1 MGEYLL
7 VLLHLHPV
15 VEVLV
20 HADGWSNEGDDI
32 LLDVVIDA
40 QMQCR
45 FAFMF
50 LAVLRQL
57 IDERWLD
64 ILNGEVNRDLL
75 SMLVGIAHE
84 VHLLYRQFVFCL
96 RYWLGLEPTLVGTIL
111 LNETCEEDIH
121 IGFEQT
127 GVLLVGL
134 AKEGEL
140 VTTRV
145 VLNGISA
152 VWVALA

>member
-1 MGEYLL
+1 M
-7 VLLHLHPV
+7 
-15 VEVLV
+15 
-20 HADGWSNEGDDI
+20 
-32 LLDVVIDA
+32 
-40 QMQCR
+40 
-45 FAFMF
+45 
-50 LAVLRQL
+50 
-57 IDERWLD
+57 D
-64 ILNGEVNRDLL
+64 ILNGEMERDLFG
-75 SMLVGIAHE
+75 MLVGIAHE

-96 RYWLGLEPTLVGTIL
+96 RYWFGFEPTLVGTIL

-152 VWVALA
+152 VRVALA